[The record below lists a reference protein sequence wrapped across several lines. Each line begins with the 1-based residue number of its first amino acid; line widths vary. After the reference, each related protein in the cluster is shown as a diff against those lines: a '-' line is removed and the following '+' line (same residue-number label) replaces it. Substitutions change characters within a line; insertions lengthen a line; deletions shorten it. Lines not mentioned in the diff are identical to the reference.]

1 MSELRAATRS
11 YLAALAIAT
20 VAVTVAAALRSSTPD
35 LHDGVLAIAFC
46 ALQVLAVAYPIEL
59 GPQQKVSL
67 HTAVI
72 FAAVLLFDP
81 LTAILIAGVGSVLG
95 QTISRQPVEQVLFNT
110 CQTALQ
116 AGVAGLLLAQFAD
129 PPGIIDFDRIG
140 DVIGA
145 LAAAVVIEIIDIAA
159 VTVIIRLETG
169 QSLRSLILEIPD
181 SGPIDELS
189 QLALG
194 LLTAITVNAHAWTLP
209 VVMLLATQMY
219 RAGQRSLAAQRNER
233 RLRAETERVA
243 HARQEFL
250 LTASHEL
257 KTPITSVK
265 MAAQLLDRALI
276 QRHPSFRVDAESIQ
290 RWRDQLML
298 GVERLETLVADL
310 LDAARIQQG
319 RLELHP
325 EGVNLSDVAR
335 AVVERFEIAAERTPR
350 HRMVLDA
357 PDPVEGIWDPSGID
371 QVVTNLVSNALK
383 YSPDGG
389 TVTVRVGRDA
399 GNAILIVSDTGIGIE
414 PEQQADLF
422 KPFARS
428 LTLQHGIS
436 GTGLGLYITRR
447 VVEQH
452 GGTVA
457 LDSIPRIGTTM
468 TVTLPLAPPLAPETT
483 SPASSDVETRESITM
498 SSLG

>member
-1 MSELRAATRS
+1 VGELRAAS
-11 YLAALAIAT
+11 KVYLAALTIAT
-20 VAVTVAAALRSSTPD
+20 AAITVAAFQRSSTPELRD
-35 LHDGVLAIAFC
+35 SVLATAFC
-46 ALQVLAVAYPIEL
+46 ALQVLAVARPIEL

-81 LTAILIAGVGSVLG
+81 LTAILIAGIGSVIG
-95 QTISRQPVEQVLFNT
+95 QTIIRQPAEQVLFT
-110 CQTALQ
+110 SCQTALQ
-116 AGVAGLLLAQFAD
+116 AGVASLLLAQFAES
-129 PPGIIDFDRIG
+129 PGIIDFDRAS
-140 DVIGA
+140 DVVGA
-145 LAAAVVIEIIDIAA
+145 LLAAVVIVVIDVAA
-159 VTVIIRLETG
+159 VALIIRLETG

-181 SGPIDELS
+181 SGPINDLS

-209 VVMLLATQMY
+209 VVMLLGAQLY
-219 RAGQRSLAAQRNER
+219 RAGQRSLAAQRHER
-233 RLRAETERVA
+233 QLRAATERIA

-265 MAAQLLDRALI
+265 MAAQLLDRAVI
-276 QRHPSFRVDAESIQ
+276 QRHPSFRADPDSIQ

-325 EGVNLSDVAR
+325 ERVDLSGVAR
-335 AVVERFEIAAERTPR
+335 AVVERFEIASERTPR
-350 HRMVLDA
+350 HRLVLDS
-357 PDPVEGIWDPSGID
+357 PDPVEGTWDPSGID
-371 QVVTNLVSNALK
+371 QVITNLVSNALK

-389 TVTVRVGRDA
+389 IVTVRVGRD
-399 GNAILIVSDTGIGIE
+399 GDNAVLIVSDTGIGIE
-414 PEQQADLF
+414 PDQQAELF

-428 LTLQHGIS
+428 LTTRHGIS
-436 GTGLGLYITRR
+436 GTGLGPYITRR

-452 GGTVA
+452 GGTIA
-457 LDSIPRIGTTM
+457 LDSIPRIGTTI
-468 TVTLPLAPPLAPETT
+468 TVTFPLE
-483 SPASSDVETRESITM
+483 PAITIADPSEVTEAAEPRESIAM
-498 SSLG
+498 S

>member
-1 MSELRAATRS
+1 VGELRAAS
-11 YLAALAIAT
+11 KIYFAALTIAT
-20 VAVTVAAALRSSTPD
+20 AAVTVAAVRHSASPD
-35 LHDGVLAIAFC
+35 LRDLLLASAFC
-46 ALQVLAVAYPIEL
+46 ALQVLAVARPLEL

-81 LTAILIAGVGSVLG
+81 LTAILIAGIGSLVGQS
-95 QTISRQPVEQVLFNT
+95 ISRQPVEQVFFT
-110 CQTALQ
+110 GCQTALQ
-116 AGVAGLLLAQFAD
+116 AGVAGLLLEQFASA
-129 PPGIIDFDRIG
+129 PGIIDFDRAS
-140 DVIGA
+140 DVVGA
-145 LAAAVVIEIIDIAA
+145 LVAAVVIVVIDVAA
-159 VTVIIRLETG
+159 VALIIRLESG
-169 QSLRSLILEIPD
+169 RSLQSLILEIPD
-181 SGPIDELS
+181 SGPINDLS

-209 VVMLLATQMY
+209 VVMLLGVQLY
-219 RAGQRSLAAQRNER
+219 RAGQRSLAAQRHER
-233 RLRAETERVA
+233 QLRAATERIA

-265 MAAQLLDRALI
+265 MAAQLLDRAVI
-276 QRHPSFRVDAESIQ
+276 QRHPSFRVDEDSIQ

-298 GVERLETLVADL
+298 GVERLEVLVADL

-325 EGVNLSDVAR
+325 ERVDLADAAR
-335 AVVERFEIAAERTPR
+335 AVVERFEIASERTAR
-350 HRMVLDA
+350 HRLALDIA
-357 PDPVEGIWDPSGID
+357 DPVVGTWDPSGID
-371 QVVTNLVSNALK
+371 QVITNLVSNALK
-383 YSPDGG
+383 YSPEGG
-389 TVTVRVGRDA
+389 VVTVRVGRD
-399 GNAILIVSDTGIGIE
+399 GDNAILSVSDTGIGID

-428 LTLQHGIS
+428 LTGRHGIS

-452 GGTVA
+452 GGTIA
-457 LDSIPRIGTTM
+457 LDSIPRIGTTI
-468 TVTLPLAPPLAPETT
+468 TVTLPLEPAITQAQAASTT
-483 SPASSDVETRESITM
+483 EAAESHASIAM
-498 SSLG
+498 P